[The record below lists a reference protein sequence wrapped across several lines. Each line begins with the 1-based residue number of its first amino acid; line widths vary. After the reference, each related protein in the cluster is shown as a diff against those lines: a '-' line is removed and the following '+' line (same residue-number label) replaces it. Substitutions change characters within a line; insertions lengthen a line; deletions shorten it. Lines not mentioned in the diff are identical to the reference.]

1 MIESTVVSY
10 LEKNID
16 PTVNPE
22 ANYDDIFN
30 RGQFNEAGMNLD
42 TNLGGSPD
50 TNLNDIFYRGKS
62 VDTNIRKS
70 AMDAILW

>member
-30 RGQFNEAGMNLD
+30 RGQFNEAGMHLD
-42 TNLGGSPD
+42 TNLGGTPD
-50 TNLNDIFYRGKS
+50 TNLNDILHRGKCL
-62 VDTNIRKS
+62 DTNIRIL